1 MTTTG
6 ESMEQMEKLDRLV
19 DAVRQLD
26 GAVESLI
33 LNETAVLDGLAQM
46 LGAVHQLQTRNEDT
60 LKKFSDQI
68 QQFGLDLAARMGERN
83 QKRAILVSGGEH
95 QAQDAESGLLRHLYA
110 YLPDPT
116 ALDVGAHNGETA
128 AELLDAGYSV
138 IAFEPFPG
146 SFAQIEGR
154 MREGLPLRA
163 YPWAIGGED
172 GTGQL
177 HVAADVASRGGD
189 VSLFHTLVPHSTAA
203 NLHFEESVPV
213 PVRSLG
219 SLVSEGVIPERV
231 GLLKIDT
238 EGSDLEVMR
247 GLGSL
252 HASAVMAEFWDA
264 EHEFGKS
271 GRGRLGDLVAEM
283 RSRGYRWHLVIYH
296 GDNNTV
302 VSYYQNRT
310 DTIPKSWGNV
320 LFFENQALLQEALGW
335 VADVLPPTRFR

>member
-46 LGAVHQLQTRNEDT
+46 LGAVHQLQTRNEET

-68 QQFGLDLAARMGERN
+68 QQFGLDIAARLGERN
-83 QKRAILVSGGEH
+83 PRRPILVAAGEQ
-95 QAQDAESGLLRHLYA
+95 QAQNAEAGLLQHLFA
-110 YLPDPT
+110 YLGEPT
-116 ALDVGAHNGETA
+116 AIDVGAHNGETA
-128 AELLDAGYSV
+128 EELLGAGYSV
-138 IAFEPFPG
+138 VAFEPFPG
-146 SFAQIEGR
+146 SFAQIESKAAKNAQ
-154 MREGLPLRA
+154 LRA
-163 YPWAIGGED
+163 YPWAIGAED
-172 GTGQL
+172 GKGKL
-177 HVAADVASRGGD
+177 YVAADVAGRGGD
-189 VSLFHTLVPHSTAA
+189 VSLFHTLAPHSTAA
-203 NLHFEESVPV
+203 NLDFGESVEV

-219 SLVSEGVIPERV
+219 SLVSAGVIPERV

-247 GLGSL
+247 GLGAL
-252 HASAVMAEFWDA
+252 RASAVMAEFWDA

-271 GRGRLGDLVAEM
+271 GRGRLSDLVDEM
-283 RSRGYRWHLVIYH
+283 RKRGYRWHLVIYH
-296 GDNNTV
+296 VDHNAT
-302 VSYYQNRT
+302 VSYYQNRS

-320 LFFENQALLQEALGW
+320 LFFESQQLLQEALGW